1 MLKLC
6 RGFLRS
12 TKTVAVLFGM
22 ILVGVLSD
30 LVGRYTT
37 IRFERVGLVPFLQEI
52 NSWLVSARIAYPK
65 VYYGFLAFLGAFLTM
80 TLYVRLAERLAEGAG
95 RHLEE
100 ARRLDPKLKPPQGE
114 GGTPA
119 TS

>member
-1 MLKLC
+1 VLKLC
-6 RGFLRS
+6 QGFLRS
-12 TKTVAVLFGM
+12 TKTVAVLLGM
-22 ILVGVLSD
+22 ILVGAVSD
-30 LVGRYTT
+30 LVGRYTA

-65 VYYGFLAFLGAFLTM
+65 VYFGFLAFLGVLLAM
-80 TLYVRLAERLAEGAG
+80 ALYVRLAERHAEEAA

-100 ARRLDPKLKPPQGE
+100 ARRLDPKLKPPE
-114 GGTPA
+114 DTGGTPA